1 MNIRV
6 LGCSGGIGTDLRTT
20 SLLIDGDILIDA
32 GSGLGDLDLEEM
44 AGIKH
49 IFITHSHLDH
59 VAFLPLLIDT
69 IFDRV
74 VDPVIIHGQEP
85 TLQALQG
92 YIFNWIVWPDFA
104 ELPRPEAPVLSYR
117 VMKPGESVDIG
128 GRTLEMIQVEHIVPA
143 VGYRVQDSNGK
154 SFAFSGDTSTND
166 GFWAALNAH
175 DSLDLLFVES
185 AFANKDERL
194 SEMAKHY
201 CPNTLSAD
209 LAKLRHKPEIY
220 LTHRK
225 PGEEGNILK
234 EVRELVADRK
244 IQALSGG
251 ENFTL

>member
-20 SLLIDGDILIDA
+20 SLLIDNDLLIDA
-32 GSGLGDLDLEEM
+32 GTGLGDLDLDSM
-44 AGIKH
+44 GAIKH

-74 VDPVIIHGQEP
+74 EEPVIIHGQEP

-117 VMKPGESVDIG
+117 VMKPGDKVDIG
-128 GRTLEMIQVEHIVPA
+128 GRQIEMIPVEHIVPA
-143 VGYRVQDSNGK
+143 VGYRIQDSQGK

-166 GFWAALNAH
+166 SFWEALNAH

-209 LAKLRHKPEIY
+209 LGKLRHKPQIY

-225 PGEEGNILK
+225 PGEEANILK
-234 EVRELVADRK
+234 EVRGLVTDRK
-244 IQALSGG
+244 IEALSGG
-251 ENFTL
+251 EVFTL